1 MNRFKATFAAIASCI
16 FIAGAW
22 AQSYPSRPIRLIVP
36 FAPGGSTDI
45 IARLAAEGM
54 RRELG
59 QPVIVENRGGA
70 GGALGT
76 AEVARA
82 TPDGY
87 TLGIATVSTMIVYPA
102 TRANPDYT
110 LESFAPITNIASMP
124 NVITVNSKF
133 PAKNLTEFIAV
144 LKAKP
149 GKYSYATSGV
159 GSINHM
165 LGESFQAASGVKLIH
180 IPYKGSG
187 PAMQDVMGG
196 QVDILFDQFPSSKT
210 FIDSG
215 KLRAVGVITPQR
227 VPGYPD
233 VMTMEDAGMKGFTD
247 EAWYGL
253 LAPAKVPAEVLARL
267 TQAMKKVMAD
277 PELRARLESIGSR
290 PVGNS
295 PTEFVAQI
303 HSEITRMKQ
312 LVKERQIKLEE

>member
-1 MNRFKATFAAIASCI
+1 
-16 FIAGAW
+16 
-22 AQSYPSRPIRLIVP
+22 V
-36 FAPGGSTDI
+36 
-45 IARLAAEGM
+45 
-54 RRELG
+54 
-59 QPVIVENRGGA
+59 VIVENIGGA
-70 GGALGT
+70 AGALGT
-76 AEVARA
+76 MQVAQA
-82 TPDGY
+82 APDGY
-87 TLGIATVSTMIVYPA
+87 TLGIATVSTMIVYGA
-102 TRANPDYT
+102 TREHPQYT

-124 NVITVNSKF
+124 NVITVNPKF
-133 PAKNLTEFIAV
+133 PAKSLTEFIAV
-144 LKAKP
+144 LKANP

-165 LGESFQAASGVKLIH
+165 LGESFQAESGVKLVH
-180 IPYKGSG
+180 VPYKGSG

-210 FIDSG
+210 YIDSG

-253 LAPAKVPAEVLARL
+253 LAPAKVPPEVLARL
-267 TQAMKKVMAD
+267 TQAMKKVMAE

-295 PTEFVAQI
+295 PAEFTAQI
-303 HSEITRMKQ
+303 RSEITRMKR

>member
-1 MNRFKATFAAIASCI
+1 MNRWKAILAVITSCI
-16 FIAGAW
+16 VMGSAW
-22 AQSYPSRPIRLIVP
+22 AQSYPTRSIRLIVP

-45 IARLAAEGM
+45 IARLVAEQI
-54 RRELG
+54 RKELG

-87 TLGIATVSTMIVYPA
+87 TLGVATVSTMIVYPA
-102 TRANPDYT
+102 TRANPEYT

-124 NVITVNSKF
+124 NVITVNPSF

-165 LGESFQAASGVKLIH
+165 LGESFQAEAGVKLIH

-196 QVDILFDQFPSSKT
+196 QVDILFDQFPSSKAY
-210 FIDSG
+210 IDSG
-215 KLRAVGVITPQR
+215 KLRAVGVISPQR
-227 VPGYPD
+227 VPGYPN

-253 LAPAKVPAEVLARL
+253 LAPAKVPPEVLARL
-267 TQAMKKVMAD
+267 TQAMKKVMAE
-277 PELRARLESIGSR
+277 PELRARFESIGAR

-295 PTEFVAQI
+295 PSEFVAQI
-303 HSEITRMKQ
+303 RSEVTRMKQ

>member
-1 MNRFKATFAAIASCI
+1 M
-16 FIAGAW
+16 
-22 AQSYPSRPIRLIVP
+22 IVP

-45 IARLAAEGM
+45 IARLVAEQM
-54 RRELG
+54 RKELG

-76 AEVARA
+76 GEVARA

-102 TRANPDYT
+102 TRANPEYT

-124 NVITVNSKF
+124 NVITVNPKF

-165 LGESFQAASGVKLIH
+165 LGESFQAAAGVKLIH
-180 IPYKGSG
+180 VPYKGSG
-187 PAMQDVMGG
+187 PAIQDVMGG

-210 FIDSG
+210 YIDSG
-215 KLRAVGVITPQR
+215 KLRAMGVISPQR

-233 VMTMEDAGMKGFTD
+233 IMTMEDGGMKGFTD

-253 LAPAKVPAEVLARL
+253 LAPAKVPPEVITRL
-267 TQAMKKVMAD
+267 TQAMKKVMAE
-277 PELRARLESIGSR
+277 PELRTRLESIGAR

-295 PTEFVAQI
+295 PSEFVAQI
-303 HSEITRMKQ
+303 RKEIGRTKQ

>member
-1 MNRFKATFAAIASCI
+1 MNRWKAILAAVTSCI
-16 FIAGAW
+16 MMGGAW
-22 AQSYPSRPIRLIVP
+22 AQSYPTRSIRLIVP

-45 IARLAAEGM
+45 IARLVAEQM
-54 RRELG
+54 RKELG

-87 TLGIATVSTMIVYPA
+87 TLGVATVSTMIVYPA
-102 TRANPDYT
+102 TRANPEYT

-124 NVITVNSKF
+124 NVITVNPSF

-165 LGESFQAASGVKLIH
+165 LGESFQAEAGVKLIH

-210 FIDSG
+210 YIDSG
-215 KLRAVGVITPQR
+215 KLRAMGVISPQR
-227 VPGYPD
+227 VPGYPN

-253 LAPAKVPAEVLARL
+253 LAPAKVPPEVLARL
-267 TQAMKKVMAD
+267 TQAMKKVMAE
-277 PELRARLESIGSR
+277 PELRARFESIGAR

-295 PTEFVAQI
+295 PSEFVAQI
-303 HSEITRMKQ
+303 RSEIGRMKQ